1 MLFDPSNHDL
11 IQALA
16 YWLRGTGVRYQFTF
30 DESDKITGLL
40 IFDEFQNVKEAFAP
54 GEWVSVT

>member
-11 IQALA
+11 IQALG
-16 YWLRGTGVRYQFTF
+16 YWLRGTGVRYQFEF
-30 DESDKITGLL
+30 NENDQIIGLG
-40 IFDEFQNVKEAFAP
+40 IYDEFQNMVEHFSP